1 MTDSVPFFSALLI
14 FFRLI
19 FLKLTDSCPVAWWY
33 SIVCLLFRISPEEYS
48 AFDFRVGPALKVF
61 TSIFNLL
68 IVKGFKT
75 WDLPKEWVGL
85 SFTYNA
91 DCHYWR
97 IHMHI
102 EFGANQKSHCR
113 RKPGVGLQHLRR
125 LLFNDKG
132 TAKKFLDVGCEYMI
146 WVCPFWYS
154 ARVMCYPANEANCGM
169 GCRGWQIPWDV
180 GYPLLG
186 VALGRFV
193 GIRQGQSGER
203 PPLVKR
209 WNYCNNSW
217 LTIAMV

>member
-125 LLFNDKG
+125 LLFNHKG
-132 TAKKFLDVGCEYMI
+132 TAKKFLDVG
-146 WVCPFWYS
+146 VS
-154 ARVMCYPANEANCGM
+154 
-169 GCRGWQIPWDV
+169 
-180 GYPLLG
+180 
-186 VALGRFV
+186 
-193 GIRQGQSGER
+193 IRR
-203 PPLVKR
+203 D
-209 WNYCNNSW
+209 
-217 LTIAMV
+217 